1 MKTIS
6 FEDLGLDGLSLKAV
20 EKKGYEIP
28 TPIQALAIPRLLS
41 GDSNLIAR
49 ARTGTGKTAAFSLPI
64 IQKLRGRTG
73 GGVPL
78 ALILAPTRELAM
90 QDSAEI
96 ESLTDSSFSV
106 CTIYGGQAMSTQLRA
121 LKRGV
126 DIVVGTPGRVIDHLE
141 RGTLSLNKIEFFI
154 LDEGDEM
161 LDMGFIE
168 DIEKIFSSAA
178 QQSRVLLFS
187 ATMPPAVLKI
197 ASNFMGEYEII
208 EEEVLPEEPVLT
220 AQTYWFVRESDK
232 IEALSRLI
240 DSSADF
246 YGLVFTQTK
255 ADADMVCRGL
265 EERGFDAEALHGDIA
280 QNQREKILARFR
292 RKKVQI
298 LVATDVA
305 ARGIDIEGLTHVVNY
320 ALPFDSASYVHRIGR
335 TGRAGMEGK
344 AFSLVRPEE
353 RRRLEYLKA
362 AIKKAVKGKM
372 DAGKPP
378 SVEETLA
385 AKTARIIEELCAQE
399 PNLSDRMRGVA
410 EELVGRLGAEEALLR
425 VLQKAFGD
433 FLDPSRYREIEEVS
447 ERKPRAK
454 RPAFG
459 ESDDGFVPKRGG
471 RRSADSFKGGFDS
484 PRRDSD
490 SPKRGERW
498 TSLDGM
504 KQMRLYVSL
513 GYADNMGPREIAKFF
528 SSLVNV
534 PQRQVDRIE
543 VTENFSLVSLPHEAG
558 LKALDK
564 SSRDKKLPHIH
575 IDSKEGGEKD
585 FPRRKRAP
593 AAGRKR
599 G

>member
-6 FEDLGLDGLSLKAV
+6 FEDLGLDGSTLAAV
-20 EKKGYEIP
+20 QKKGYEIP
-28 TPIQALAIPRLLS
+28 TPIQTLAIPRLLA

-64 IQKLRGRTG
+64 IQKLRDRTG

-90 QDSAEI
+90 QDSAEL
-96 ESLTDSSFSV
+96 ESLAGGGFSV

-141 RGTLSLNKIEFFI
+141 RGTLSLEKIEFFI

-168 DIEKIFSSAA
+168 DIEKIFSHAA
-178 QQSRVLLFS
+178 SQSRVLLFS
-187 ATMPPAVLKI
+187 ATMPPGVLKI
-197 ASNFMGEYEII
+197 ASNFMGEYEIV

-232 IEALSRLI
+232 IEALARLI
-240 DSSADF
+240 DTADDF

-265 EERGFDAEALHGDIA
+265 EERGFDAEALHWDVP

-353 RRRLEYLKA
+353 RRRLEFLKA

-378 SVEETLA
+378 SIEETLE
-385 AKTARIIEELCAQE
+385 AKTARIVRELCEQQDA
-399 PNLSDRMRGVA
+399 NLSERMGGVA
-410 EELVGRLGAEEALLR
+410 AELVGQLGAEEALLR
-425 VLQKAFGD
+425 VLQKAFGG
-433 FLDPSRYREIEEVS
+433 FLDPSRYRQIEEVS
-447 ERKPRAK
+447 EKKSRQRKPL
-454 RPAFG
+454 FEDS
-459 ESDDGFVPKRGG
+459 ESGFASKG
-471 RRSADSFKGGFDS
+471 RRRGTDSFKGGFDL
-484 PRRDSD
+484 PRRSGDFA
-490 SPKRGERW
+490 KKGERW

-504 KQMRLYVSL
+504 KQIRLYVSL
-513 GYADNMGPREIAKFF
+513 GYADDMGPREIAKFF
-528 SSLVNV
+528 STLVNV

-543 VTENFSLVSLPHEAG
+543 VTENFALVSLPHEAG
-558 LKALDK
+558 IAALEK
-564 SSRDKKLPHIH
+564 SGRDKRLPHMH
-575 IDSKEGGEKD
+575 IDAKEGDEKE
-585 FPRRKRAP
+585 FSRRKRAP
-593 AAGRKR
+593 SASKKR